1 MGKRNKVRGAILTA
15 VFALISITWVLPI
28 ILVVI
33 NSFKKKTSISL
44 KPFSLP
50 TEKTFVG
57 LTNYT
62 KGIEKIEFF
71 KYFGYS
77 LFITAGSVVLILL
90 FCSMC
95 GWYMTRMKNL
105 VTNTLKF
112 LMIFAMVIPFQMVM
126 FTLSKTADAL
136 GLNTPWG
143 IILVYLGFGAGMAVF
158 MFSNFAESM
167 PVEIEEAAFIDGCN
181 PLQTY
186 FKVVLPIMK
195 PTIISVGIL
204 EIMWV
209 WNDYLLPYLVL
220 DLKRFKTI
228 PIVIQYLKGGYGTV
242 DMGCIMACIVLAI
255 VPVIVIYIFC
265 QKYIIAGVAAG
276 AVKG

>member
-1 MGKRNKVRGAILTA
+1 
-15 VFALISITWVLPI
+15 
-28 ILVVI
+28 
-33 NSFKKKTSISL
+33 
-44 KPFSLP
+44 
-50 TEKTFVG
+50 
-57 LTNYT
+57 
-62 KGIEKIEFF
+62 
-71 KYFGYS
+71 
-77 LFITAGSVVLILL
+77 
-90 FCSMC
+90 
-95 GWYMTRMKNL
+95 
-105 VTNTLKF
+105 
-112 LMIFAMVIPFQMVM
+112 
-126 FTLSKTADAL
+126 
-136 GLNTPWG
+136 
-143 IILVYLGFGAGMAVF
+143 
-158 MFSNFAESM
+158 M

-255 VPVIVIYIFC
+255 LPVIIIYIIC
-265 QKYIIAGVAAG
+265 QKYIIEGVVAG

>member
-15 VFALISITWVLPI
+15 VFALISITWIFPI

-57 LTNYT
+57 LINYT

-77 LFITAGSVVLILL
+77 LFITVGSVVLILL

-242 DMGCIMACIVLAI
+242 DMGCIMACIVMAI

>member
-77 LFITAGSVVLILL
+77 LFITVGSVVLILL

-242 DMGCIMACIVLAI
+242 DMGCIMACIVMAI

>member
-57 LTNYT
+57 LTNYM

-77 LFITAGSVVLILL
+77 LFITVGSVVLILL

>member
-77 LFITAGSVVLILL
+77 LFITVGSVVLILL

-126 FTLSKTADAL
+126 ITLSKTADAL

-242 DMGCIMACIVLAI
+242 DMGCIMACIVMAI

>member
-1 MGKRNKVRGAILTA
+1 MEKTNKLKRAILTI
-15 VFALISITWVLPI
+15 VLSLVSIAWIFPVL
-28 ILVVI
+28 LVVI
-33 NSFKKKTSISL
+33 NAFKKKTSISL
-44 KPFSLP
+44 EPFALP
-50 TEKTFVG
+50 TEKSFVG
-57 LTNYT
+57 LENYI
-62 KGIEKIEFF
+62 KGIEKVEFF

-77 LFITAGSVVLILL
+77 LFITVGAVALILL

-95 GWYMTRMKNL
+95 GWYMARVKNKM
-105 VTNTLKF
+105 TMTLKF

-126 FTLSKTADAL
+126 FTLAKTADTL

-158 MFSNFAESM
+158 MFSNFTEGM

-255 VPVIVIYIFC
+255 LPVIIIYIIC
-265 QKYIIAGVAAG
+265 QKYIIEGVVAG

>member
-1 MGKRNKVRGAILTA
+1 MEKTNKLKRTILTI
-15 VFALISITWVLPI
+15 VLSLVSIAWIFPVL
-28 ILVVI
+28 LVVI
-33 NSFKKKTSISL
+33 NAFKKKTSISL
-44 KPFSLP
+44 EPFALP
-50 TEKTFVG
+50 TEKSFVG
-57 LTNYT
+57 LENYI
-62 KGIEKIEFF
+62 KGIEKVEFF

-77 LFITAGSVVLILL
+77 LFITVGAVALILL

-95 GWYMTRMKNL
+95 GWYMARVKNKM
-105 VTNTLKF
+105 TMTLKF

-126 FTLSKTADAL
+126 FTLAKTADTL

-158 MFSNFAESM
+158 MFSNFTEGM

-255 VPVIVIYIFC
+255 LPVIIIYIIC
-265 QKYIIAGVAAG
+265 QKYIIEGVVAG

>member
-1 MGKRNKVRGAILTA
+1 MEKTNKLKRAILTI
-15 VFALISITWVLPI
+15 VLSLVSISWIFPVL
-28 ILVVI
+28 LVVI

-44 KPFSLP
+44 EPFALP
-50 TEKTFVG
+50 TEKSFVG
-57 LTNYT
+57 LENYI
-62 KGIEKIEFF
+62 KGIEKVEFF

-77 LFITAGSVVLILL
+77 LFITVGSVALILL

-95 GWYMTRMKNL
+95 GWYMARVKNKM
-105 VTNTLKF
+105 TMTLKF

-126 FTLSKTADAL
+126 FTLAKTADTL

-143 IILVYLGFGAGMAVF
+143 IILVYMGFGAGMAVF
-158 MFSNFAESM
+158 MFSNFTEGM

-255 VPVIVIYIFC
+255 LPVIIIYIIC
-265 QKYIIAGVAAG
+265 QKYIIEGVVAG